1 MPAFSIICASYNYE
15 KYLDATIR
23 SVLAQSCPDWE
34 LIVVDDG
41 SSDGSRERITSYA
54 VRDPRIRFFTHPDGK
69 NHGLVQTVRL
79 ALSHCTGE
87 YVAFLESDDL
97 YLPECLAWRG
107 EVLRNFHPAIL
118 ANDVE
123 LFGDEQRI
131 RHYDRYFRRRNRKLA
146 KFRSPGP
153 GLTLLLEENFIPT
166 FSSVTIRRDV
176 LERCT
181 FENIYAPWLD
191 RFLYVQAARLGDFYY
206 LPEVLTRWRIH
217 SGSYISVSELR
228 GWRWRR
234 MKYWYALCRCAWP
247 DSTLRRGFAYA
258 ALLVQQT
265 ALMIRTRLGMFSR
278 HWRGSSGS

>member
-15 KYLDATIR
+15 KYLDATIG

-97 YLPECLAWRG
+97 YLPECLARRG

-181 FENIYAPWLD
+181 FENSYAPWLD
-191 RFLYVQAARLGDFYY
+191 RFLYV
-206 LPEVLTRWRIH
+206 
-217 SGSYISVSELR
+217 
-228 GWRWRR
+228 
-234 MKYWYALCRCAWP
+234 
-247 DSTLRRGFAYA
+247 
-258 ALLVQQT
+258 
-265 ALMIRTRLGMFSR
+265 
-278 HWRGSSGS
+278 